1 VYLLT
6 PLWKGSEVWG
16 FGGGIGSRGDSAS
29 QVATLSPHVF
39 PCTSTGL
46 SSNRASDPLSLKLA
60 QTPADSLHAGML
72 AGCGGVHGIGGT
84 RRGAGDGF
92 RFSYI
97 EIPPPAPQFA
107 GVQPVERRTLFMRRS
122 LLSCAVRRAPP
133 SLRGSLH
140 AEPNSFYFA
149 RRHDCRL
156 APAPGR
162 RYAAA
167 VRPAST
173 KPNNADTS
181 VQYTARPARHGDTIG
196 AMVRDVLY
204 EVSLSRGNYS
214 STTVVYKQCC

>member
-1 VYLLT
+1 MDTRWRSRCIFSLRS
-6 PLWKGSEVWG
+6 GRGRVWG

-84 RRGAGDGF
+84 RRVAG
-92 RFSYI
+92 
-97 EIPPPAPQFA
+97 EA
-107 GVQPVERRTLFMRRS
+107 GMDFDFLFWSSACALSNAARCSCDAACCGLCCSTRS
-122 LLSCAVRRAPP
+122 P

-162 RYAAA
+162 RSRGC
-167 VRPAST
+167 RPACVHKAQQCRYFRAIHST
-173 KPNNADTS
+173 S
-181 VQYTARPARHGDTIG
+181 G
-196 AMVRDVLY
+196 
-204 EVSLSRGNYS
+204 
-214 STTVVYKQCC
+214 TTW